1 MCIRDRINADNRKI
15 QWKKKPSTIDLT
27 KLNLNQYVDLIKVVN
42 YDAQKV
48 GKSELFYRESQR
60 IFESVI

>member
-1 MCIRDRINADNRKI
+1 M
-15 QWKKKPSTIDLT
+15 Q
-27 KLNLNQYVDLIKVVN
+27 LNLNQYVDLIKVVN